1 MTLCLCM
8 EGLGDASDKSF
19 SSLAVC
25 MKLLQT
31 HSCIS
36 AMAVDKLLALLVLLQ
51 CSAAL
56 MGAAVRSSIIGG
68 GDAPKGRWPGLVYLD
83 ITTDSGKRKWH
94 CSGSILNQKWVMT
107 AGRCW
112 DDELRTRWDRTGV
125 WVGTYE
131 LDKPSERYM
140 DVDFVYRNPEFRV
153 TVNGFISDISLIKL
167 KYPLE
172 FTKTVAPV
180 ILPSEDDTFDSSS
193 ECWIAGWWRKNNTWG
208 EKSMTLQEM
217 KVRIVSQTRCKAAFP
232 DLSDN
237 MLCAGGPAGGKYSC
251 NCVIFQHPPG
261 DHGSPLMCRT
271 ARGFVQ
277 VGIMSFRSPDD
288 CRTPVRFGIYTQVS
302 SFMTFI
308 KTFTFF
314 G

>member
-36 AMAVDKLLALLVLLQ
+36 AMAVGKLLALLVQLQ

-112 DDELRTRWDRTGV
+112 DDELRTRWDRTRV

-140 DVDFVYRNPEFRV
+140 DVDFVYRKTEFRV
-153 TVNGFISDISLIKL
+153 TVNGFINDISLIRL
-167 KYPLE
+167 KNPLD
-172 FTKTVAPV
+172 FSKTVAPV
-180 ILPSEDDTFDSSS
+180 ILPSEDDTFNSSS
-193 ECWIAGWWRKNNTWG
+193 ECWIAGWWRKNNSTWG
-208 EKSMTLQEM
+208 EKSLTLQEM
-217 KVRIVSQTRCKAAFP
+217 KVVLLEENIPATVSFFSIHQETMAARSCAEQP
-232 DLSDN
+232 EA
-237 MLCAGGPAGGKYSC
+237 LCRWES
-251 NCVIFQHPPG
+251 
-261 DHGSPLMCRT
+261 
-271 ARGFVQ
+271 
-277 VGIMSFRSPDD
+277 
-288 CRTPVRFGIYTQVS
+288 
-302 SFMTFI
+302 
-308 KTFTFF
+308 
-314 G
+314 

>member
-1 MTLCLCM
+1 
-8 EGLGDASDKSF
+8 
-19 SSLAVC
+19 
-25 MKLLQT
+25 
-31 HSCIS
+31 
-36 AMAVDKLLALLVLLQ
+36 MAVGKLFALLVLLQ

-131 LDKPSERYM
+131 LGMPSERYM
-140 DVDFVYRNPEFRV
+140 DVDIVDRLPEFRV
-153 TVNGFISDISLIKL
+153 AGNGFVNDIALIRL

-172 FTKTVAPV
+172 FSKTVAPV
-180 ILPSEDDTFDSSS
+180 ILPKEDEIFDSSS
-193 ECWIAGWWRKNNTWG
+193 ECWIAGWGSIGKVPLPQTKAVQEVQISILPRKD
-208 EKSMTLQEM
+208 
-217 KVRIVSQTRCKAAFP
+217 CKAAYP
-232 DLSDN
+232 TMTDT
-237 MLCAGGPAGGKYSC
+237 MLCAGDPKGIKNPC
-251 NCVIFQHPPG
+251 DG
-261 DHGSPLMCRT
+261 DYGDPLMCRT

-277 VGIMSFRSPDD
+277 VGIMSYGSPKG
-288 CRTPVRFGIYTQVS
+288 CEVPGVPSIYTQVS
-302 SFMTFI
+302 SFMGYI
-308 KTFTFF
+308 KSRMEQLDKEFASD
-314 G
+314 